1 MTDLYD
7 RATEAEELHRE
18 MSLRQARNKKRAAF
32 TGYCRYCNESINQ
45 AGIQRR
51 NGSFLH
57 DNQKQEDHTREN
69 GDHEV

>member
-45 AGIQRR
+45 GNFCSAECRESQELEDKLKIITGRR
-51 NGSFLH
+51 
-57 DNQKQEDHTREN
+57 
-69 GDHEV
+69 